1 MILDFLAVGDS
12 TNGMRSNQ
20 EHTIQ
25 LTKQR
30 LAYNPRR
37 MSTRGI
43 SLAILLAALTGYA
56 SAAPPSDGTPYLD
69 KSGTLPHLVV
79 DGKPFLILG
88 GELRNSSTSSMD
100 YMKPIWSRMA
110 AEHFNTLLAV
120 ATWQQIEPQE
130 GNFDFSYVDA
140 AIAGA
145 QENHLHLVILW
156 FGSWKNGTS
165 TYPPAW
171 VKADMKRFPRV
182 QDRQGTNME
191 TLSAFSN
198 ANRAADARAFAALMR
213 HIKEVDG
220 AKHTVLMMQVENESG
235 ILGPARDYSVE
246 AEVAW
251 KRPVPDTLLSFLT
264 KNKEHLQPEFLEV
277 WGRTGFKT
285 KGTWAEVFGDSQ
297 RSQEIFEAWQYSQ
310 YIDAVAAAGKAE
322 YPIPMYVNT
331 WLTQYTGEPGG
342 EHPSGGAVSRV
353 LDVWLAGISHIDVLA
368 PDIYLPDL
376 RGVLAAYDHLG
387 NPLFIPETRG
397 GEAGGANALFAFGQ
411 GVFGFSPFAVDQSGD
426 NGPLSASYAVLNQL
440 TPLVTSID
448 KSKMTSVVRQA
459 GDSKAAVELGGYL
472 LRIQYQQGQGPQA
485 ALAGP
490 TLAQSTVPPGAAL
503 ILNTGP
509 DEFIIAAEGL
519 TLSFAPN
526 SSGPRQADI
535 LSVEEGTFHD
545 GVWVPGRLL
554 NGDETN
560 GNNYLIFRGSTPAI
574 QKVKL
579 YRHD

>member
-1 MILDFLAVGDS
+1 MS
-12 TNGMRSNQ
+12 KP
-20 EHTIQ
+20 
-25 LTKQR
+25 LTC
-30 LAYNPRR
+30 
-37 MSTRGI
+37 
-43 SLAILLAALTGYA
+43 LAIFLAALTGYA
-56 SAAPPSDGTPYLD
+56 SAAPPSDGIPYLD
-69 KSGTLPHLVV
+69 KSGPVAHLVV
-79 DGKPFLILG
+79 DGKPYLILG
-88 GELRNSSTSSMD
+88 GELRNSSTSSLD
-100 YMKPIWSRMA
+100 YMKPIWPRMA
-110 AEHFNTLLAV
+110 AEGFNTLLAV
-120 ATWQQIEPQE
+120 AAWQQIEPQE
-130 GNFDFSYVDA
+130 GKFDFTDVDA

-145 QENHLHLVILW
+145 QESHLHLVILW
-156 FGSWKNGTS
+156 FGSWKNGAS
-165 TYPPAW
+165 AYPPAW

-182 QDRQGTNME
+182 QDQQGTNLE

-198 ANRAADARAFAALMR
+198 ANRDADARAFAALMK
-213 HIKEVDG
+213 HIKQVDQTT
-220 AKHTVLMMQVENESG
+220 HTVLMMQVENESG
-235 ILGPARDYSVE
+235 VLGPARDYSAE

-251 KRPVPDTLLSFLT
+251 KRPVPEALLSFLT
-264 KNKEHLQPEFLEV
+264 KNKERLQPEFLDV
-277 WGRTGFKT
+277 WGRTGFRT
-285 KGTWAEVFGDSQ
+285 KGTWGEVFGDSQ
-297 RSQEIFEAWQYSQ
+297 RAQEIFEAWQYSQ
-310 YIDAVAAAGKAE
+310 YIDGVAAAGKAQ
-322 YPIPMYVNT
+322 YPVPMYVNT

-342 EHPSGGAVSRV
+342 DHPSGGAVSRV
-353 LDVWLAGISHIDVLA
+353 LDVWQAGISHIDVLA

-376 RGVLAAYDHLG
+376 RGVLAEYDHLG

-411 GVFGFSPFAVDQSGD
+411 GVFGFSPFAVDQSAD
-426 NGPLSASYAVLNQL
+426 NRPLSASYAVLNQL
-440 TPLVTSID
+440 TPLLTSIE

-472 LRIQYQQGQGPQA
+472 LRIQYQQGQGPQP

-509 DEFIIAAEGL
+509 NEFIIAAEGL

-545 GVWVPGRLL
+545 GAWVPGRLL

-560 GNNYLIFRGSTPAI
+560 GNSTLIFRGSTPTI